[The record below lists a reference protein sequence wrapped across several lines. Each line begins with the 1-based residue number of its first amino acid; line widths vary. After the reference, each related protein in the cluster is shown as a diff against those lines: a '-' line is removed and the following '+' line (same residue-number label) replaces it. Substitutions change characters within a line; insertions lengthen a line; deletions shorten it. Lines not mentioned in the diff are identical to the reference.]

1 MQSTRIVA
9 ASFITLLSGLSMTA
23 ARAVAED
30 APVTAVGNGT
40 VIGSIEIDYRP
51 LKGLL
56 GKMRES
62 TRSRKWSVRIALEQD
77 GGHLYH
83 VAKALEIREG
93 APRAFVLQL
102 PANTYRFVDMENALS
117 GGVERQIVP
126 IDAHFRVQAGRTTYI
141 GRLAAGVEGALFVS
155 QAGVAVADVRD
166 VDLALALKDN
176 PGLALD
182 AVETHLMTAGN
193 ESPPSAQ
200 STVPPATPSADTQ
213 PATEKP

>member
-1 MQSTRIVA
+1 MQWTRTAA
-9 ASFITLLSGLSMTA
+9 ASCITLLIVLAVTA
-23 ARAVAED
+23 AGAVAED

-40 VIGSIEIDYRP
+40 VIGSVEVDYRP

-83 VAKALEIREG
+83 VAKVLEIREG
-93 APRAFVLQL
+93 APRTFVLQL
-102 PANTYRFVDMENALS
+102 PANAYRFVDMENALS
-117 GGVERQIVP
+117 GGVESQVVP
-126 IDAHFRVQAGRTTYI
+126 IDAHFRDA
-141 GRLAAGVEGALFVS
+141 
-155 QAGVAVADVRD
+155 
-166 VDLALALKDN
+166 DLALALKDN

-182 AVETHLMTAGN
+182 AVETDLMTPGK
-193 ESPPSAQ
+193 ESPPPAQ
-200 STVPPATPSADTQ
+200 STVPPPTASADTQ